1 MLEFSY
7 QLQDF
12 YGFNCGK
19 VRSSGGKMNVDVL
32 VAISSP
38 LILVEKSVFKLQK
51 QQFRRDVKNNLHE
64 A

>member
-7 QLQDF
+7 QPQDF
-12 YGFNCGK
+12 YGFNSGE
-19 VRSSGGKMNVDVL
+19 VRSNGGKMDVDVL

-51 QQFRRDVKNNLHE
+51 QQSRRDVKNNIHE

>member
-7 QLQDF
+7 QPKVF
-12 YGFNCGK
+12 YGFNSGE
-19 VRSSGGKMNVDVL
+19 VRSDGGEIDVDVL
-32 VAISSP
+32 VAISPP

-51 QQFRRDVKNNLHE
+51 QQFRQDVKNNIHE